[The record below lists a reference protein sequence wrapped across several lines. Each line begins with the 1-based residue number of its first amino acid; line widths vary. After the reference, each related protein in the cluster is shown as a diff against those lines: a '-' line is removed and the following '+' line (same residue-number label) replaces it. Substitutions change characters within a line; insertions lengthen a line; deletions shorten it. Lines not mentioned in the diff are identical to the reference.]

1 MEGLIYNGWNNI
13 IKNVHGVVQNG
24 GTDIKWME

>member
-13 IKNVHGVVQNG
+13 IENVDGVVQNG
-24 GTDIKWME
+24 GADIQWME